1 MNYGQERSIITIRCC
16 DRISVCNVITDRPHG
31 RDLSGCWTLRRIPGA
46 ADVGPRRM
54 CRRANHR
61 LFNVAEGIEGMKSA
75 RSKATD
81 IPMKVKKAV
90 HERDTAC
97 IFCGKPGMP
106 NCHIVSRAHGGL
118 GVEENIVEACMQC
131 HHMMDN
137 SDQRPNYVER
147 AIRHIRK
154 YYPDWSKEAVTY
166 DKWACLKG
174 A

>member
-1 MNYGQERSIITIRCC
+1 MC
-16 DRISVCNVITDRPHG
+16 DVITDRPYGYYFGG
-31 RDLSGCWTLRRIPGA
+31 RWTFRRIPGA
-46 ADVGPRRM
+46 ADVGPRCM
-54 CRRANHR
+54 CHRANRR
-61 LFNVAEGIEGMKSA
+61 LLNVAERSEGMKSA
-75 RSKATD
+75 RSRATD
-81 IPMKVKKAV
+81 IPIKVKKAV

-137 SDQRPNYVER
+137 SDQRENYVER
-147 AIRHIRK
+147 AIKHIRK
-154 YYPDWSKEAVTY
+154 YYPDWSKESVMY
-166 DKWACLKG
+166 NKWAFLKG